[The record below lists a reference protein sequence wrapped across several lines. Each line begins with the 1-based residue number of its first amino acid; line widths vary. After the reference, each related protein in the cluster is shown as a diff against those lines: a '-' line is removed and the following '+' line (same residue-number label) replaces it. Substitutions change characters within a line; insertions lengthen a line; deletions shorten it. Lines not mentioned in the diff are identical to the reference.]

1 MSQYFEVHP
10 MNPQKRLIQQAV
22 DIIRQGGIV
31 VYPTDSGYAIG
42 CQIGDKKAV
51 DRICQIRDIDKE
63 HNFTLMCRDLSE
75 LSTYARVD
83 NDAFR
88 LLKNNTPGP
97 YTFILKGTKEVPKR
111 LLNPKRKTIGIRVPT
126 NRIALALLEELNE
139 PLMSTS
145 LILGNNELAESDP
158 ETIREQ
164 LEKRVDR
171 QPHGANE
178 PIDVLVRAQ
187 TLESDDAVLGGCC
200 TWEGVSPR
208 CPRCRHRL
216 PPPPPPPPPPIP
228 KRAE

>member
-1 MSQYFEVHP
+1 MSQFFEIHP
-10 MNPQKRLIQQAV
+10 ENPQARLIQQAV
-22 DIIRQGGIV
+22 QIIRQSGVV

-42 CQIGDKKAV
+42 CQIGDKAAA
-51 DRICQIRDIDKE
+51 DRICRIRDIDKE

-126 NRIALALLEELNE
+126 NRIAMALLEELNE

-145 LILGNNELAESDP
+145 LILGDGELAESDP
-158 ETIREQ
+158 
-164 LEKRVDR
+164 
-171 QPHGANE
+171 
-178 PIDVLVRAQ
+178 
-187 TLESDDAVLGGCC
+187 
-200 TWEGVSPR
+200 
-208 CPRCRHRL
+208 
-216 PPPPPPPPPPIP
+216 
-228 KRAE
+228 

>member
-1 MSQYFEVHP
+1 MSQFFEIHP
-10 MNPQKRLIQQAV
+10 ENPQARLIQQAV
-22 DIIRQGGIV
+22 QIIRQGGVV

-42 CQIGDKKAV
+42 CQIGDKTAAE
-51 DRICQIRDIDKE
+51 RICRVRDIDKE

-126 NRIALALLEELNE
+126 NRIAMALLEELNE

-145 LILGNNELAESDP
+145 LILGGGELAESDP
-158 ETIREQ
+158 EEIRDK
-164 LEKRVDR
+164 LEKLVDLIID
-171 QPHGANE
+171 GANLGEQPTTVVDMSEGAPVIRREGSGETE
-178 PIDVLVRAQ
+178 PFDF
-187 TLESDDAVLGGCC
+187 
-200 TWEGVSPR
+200 
-208 CPRCRHRL
+208 
-216 PPPPPPPPPPIP
+216 
-228 KRAE
+228 